1 MQSDPQFE
9 LERACKEGLP
19 RIARKAIAAGAH
31 IDSSRSNLSGDF
43 PIQRA
48 IRHKRDSV
56 VRVLIDAGAE
66 VGSVPG
72 QGHEPPLAVAIQVQ
86 SLSMVRLLLAAGASP
101 SIPYRRDT
109 FFDQMTPGMEALFA
123 EPSEGRETWL
133 LIFAAL
139 LDAGA
144 DVDTP
149 FQTHRE
155 DAPTARIVAVKDFP
169 EAFALIERHALM
181 DPARPEAGRELAV
194 KPAFE
199 GAI

>member
-19 RIARKAIAAGAH
+19 RIAQQAIVAGAQ
-31 IDSSRSNLSGDF
+31 INSSRSNLSGDF

-56 VRVLIDAGAE
+56 VRVLIEAGAE

-86 SLSMVRLLLAAGASP
+86 SLSLVQLLLAAGASP
-101 SIPYRRDT
+101 SVPYRRDT

-123 EPSEGRETWL
+123 EPLEGHETWL
-133 LIFAAL
+133 SIFAAL

-144 DVDTP
+144 DLDTP
-149 FQTHRE
+149 FQTHR
-155 DAPTARIVAVKDFP
+155 DDTPTARLMAFKDFP
-169 EAFALIERHALM
+169 EAFALIERQALTA
-181 DPARPEAGRELAV
+181 PARLEAGRELAV
-194 KPAFE
+194 KPAFDR
-199 GAI
+199 AI